1 MEACKKT
8 LSKQIHYTNNCTHM
22 ILNLF
27 KLEITAAACAFRGQ
41 ATPKGLLLKTWLH
54 FQETVY
60 ESRVGTSLEVKF
72 RMFTLL
78 WSSKRPRVFL
88 LSVL

>member
-8 LSKQIHYTNNCTHM
+8 LSKQIHYANNCTHM

>member
-54 FQETVY
+54 LQEIVY
-60 ESRVGTSLEVKF
+60 ESRVGTSTKL
-72 RMFTLL
+72 
-78 WSSKRPRVFL
+78 SSECLHCYGVANVPMYF
-88 LSVL
+88 